1 MAQTLKDLKAK
12 ADQLERD
19 FEAVITKHGFSDVW
33 AFLRADRDNPSSVPA
48 ECLAANDA
56 HIAALHAF
64 YEARDGSKGFLGGK
78 GL

>member
-1 MAQTLKDLKAK
+1 MTQTLKDLKAK

-19 FEAVITKHGFSDVW
+19 FDAVLIKHGFPDTW
-33 AFLRADRDNPSSVPA
+33 AFFRACRDNPSSVPA
-48 ECLAANDA
+48 ECLAAGDA
-56 HIAALHAF
+56 HIAALHTF